1 MLLKTITKI
10 ETRALTIPELSDD
23 AKDRLEIVWQLSQDG
38 MTPKEISNLFNQN
51 AVNRKYSSKQYTSKD
66 IGMMKLKYKKRLQR
80 QKQKIVKIGD
90 WEVQFFHKKNY
101 DSCVIKHLKR
111 LK

>member
-38 MTPKEISNLFNQN
+38 MTPTEISNLFK
-51 AVNRKYSSKQYTSKD
+51 RFKS
-66 IGMMKLKYKKRLQR
+66 KLK
-80 QKQKIVKIGD
+80 
-90 WEVQFFHKKNY
+90 KNTEY
-101 DSCVIKHLKR
+101 IWCKLRYVCYL
-111 LK
+111 